1 MTVFAGGYKQSA
13 KKEGSGDLSEI
24 IVCKADPPV
33 SRNLKTGTSQ
43 RNNKDGKMTE
53 KAEDFEQVVRESK
66 NGSHKTHRTD
76 APRCSQEERR
86 GHTNAST
93 HKRKTQVAV
102 SQRS

>member
-1 MTVFAGGYKQSA
+1 
-13 KKEGSGDLSEI
+13 
-24 IVCKADPPV
+24 
-33 SRNLKTGTSQ
+33 
-43 RNNKDGKMTE
+43 MTE

-66 NGSHKTHRTD
+66 SGSHKTHRTD